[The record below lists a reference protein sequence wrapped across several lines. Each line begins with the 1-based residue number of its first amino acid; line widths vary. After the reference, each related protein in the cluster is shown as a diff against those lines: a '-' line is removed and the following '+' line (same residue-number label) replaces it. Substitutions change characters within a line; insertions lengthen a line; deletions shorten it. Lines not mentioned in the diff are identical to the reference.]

1 MLKST
6 NLNKDVQE
14 HMDDQS
20 WILLNQAF
28 TLPSGMVLPNRL
40 AKSAMSEALATYDNH
55 PTPLLVELYRRWA
68 ASGIGMLI
76 TGDVMI
82 DRRALGEPGNVVIED
97 ETDIGLLKQWAN
109 VVTSQGSTLWAQLNH
124 PGKQSPKGLNTFNLS
139 PSAVPFRQDMAAFF
153 DTPREATT
161 ADILEIIER
170 FGRSAA
176 ICQKA
181 GFSGVQI
188 HGAHGYM
195 VSQFLSPHHNQRTD
209 EWGGSAENRRRFVL
223 AVYASIRKHV
233 GPSFPI
239 AIKLNSA
246 DFQKGGLSEEE
257 SLATIQA
264 LATAGIDFI
273 EISGGTYEAPAMSGA
288 VKLPQR
294 ASTLA
299 REAYFLDFAEK
310 IRASVK
316 VPLMLTGG
324 FRSLAGMN
332 QAIQTGAV
340 DLIGLARLLAIEPD
354 APNSLLAGQDPKH
367 QVRTITTGIK
377 PIDKMGVMEILWYAR
392 QLKRIATGKHPRPN
406 ESGLW
411 AFLAS
416 ILKSGWGTYRTK
428 RMRT

>member
-1 MLKST
+1 MPT
-6 NLNKDVQE
+6 
-14 HMDDQS
+14 H
-20 WILLNQAF
+20 LLNQPLQ
-28 TLPSGMVLPNRL
+28 LPSGMVLPNRL

-55 PTPLLVELYRRWA
+55 PTPELVELYRRWA
-68 ASGIGMLI
+68 ESGIGMLI
-76 TGDVMI
+76 TGNVMI
-82 DRRALGEPGNVVIED
+82 DRRALGEPGNVVVED
-97 ETDIGLLKQWAN
+97 ETDMAVLKQWAE
-109 VVTSQGSTLWAQLNH
+109 VVTSQGSSLWAQLNH
-124 PGKQSPKGLNTFNLS
+124 PGKQSPKGLNPFNLS

-153 DTPREATT
+153 DTPREATS
-161 ADILEIIER
+161 DEIWEIIER
-170 FGRSAA
+170 FARSAA

-188 HGAHGYM
+188 HGAHGYL

-209 EWGGSAENRRRFVL
+209 EWGGNSTNRRRFVL
-223 AVYASIRKHV
+223 AVYAEIRKQV
-233 GPSFPI
+233 GPDFPI

-246 DFQKGGLSEEE
+246 DFQKGGLSQEE
-257 SLATIQA
+257 SLEAIQS
-264 LATAGIDFI
+264 LAEAGMDFI
-273 EISGGTYEAPAMSGA
+273 EISGGTYEAPVMSGA

-310 IRASVK
+310 IRSSVK

-332 QAIQTGAV
+332 EALQTGAV

-354 APNSLLAGQDPKH
+354 APKSLLSGHEPKQ
-367 QVRTITTGIK
+367 QVRAITTGIS
-377 PIDKMGVMEILWYAR
+377 PIDKMGLMEILWYAR
-392 QLKRIATGKHPRPN
+392 QLKRIATGGHPQPH

-416 ILKSGWGTYRTK
+416 VLKNGWGTYQTK
-428 RMRT
+428 RMRS

>member
-1 MLKST
+1 MTSAAPNQLSKS
-6 NLNKDVQE
+6 
-14 HMDDQS
+14 HP
-20 WILLNQAF
+20 LNQPLR
-28 TLPSGMVLPNRL
+28 LPSGNVLPNRL
-40 AKSAMSEALATYDNH
+40 AKSAMSEGLATYDNH
-55 PTPLLVELYRRWA
+55 PTPELVELYRRWA
-68 ASGIGMLI
+68 KSGIGMLI
-76 TGDVMI
+76 TGNVMV

-97 ETDIGLLKQWAN
+97 DADMALLKQWAK
-109 VVTSQGSTLWAQLNH
+109 VVTSQGSSLWVQLNH
-124 PGKQSPKGLNTFNLS
+124 PGKQSPKGLNSFNLS
-139 PSAVPFRQDMAAFF
+139 PSAVPFRADMAALF

-161 ADILEIIER
+161 TEILDIIQR

-176 ICQKA
+176 ICQQA

-188 HGAHGYM
+188 HGAHGYLI
-195 VSQFLSPHHNQRTD
+195 SQFLSPHHNQRTD
-209 EWGGSAENRRRFVL
+209 EWGGNAFNRRRFVL
-223 AVYASIRKHV
+223 AVYAEIRRQV
-233 GPSFPI
+233 GPEFPI

-257 SLATIQA
+257 SLETIQA
-264 LATAGIDFI
+264 LAEAGIDFI

-288 VKLPQR
+288 VTLPQR

-299 REAYFLDFAEK
+299 REAYFLDFAQK
-310 IRASVK
+310 IRSSVN

-332 QAIQTGAV
+332 EAIQSGDV

-354 APNSLLAGQDPKH
+354 APTSLLQGRDPVQ
-367 QVRTITTGIK
+367 QVRPIATGIK

-392 QLKRIATGKHPRPN
+392 QLKRIANGGSPQPK

-416 ILKSGWGTYRTK
+416 ILKNGWGTYQTK
-428 RMRT
+428 RMRAVR